1 MNYLHNVLR
10 WFFAQQLLPALEA
23 ASEETL
29 IGGQAVLEGVMM
41 RSPHAWGIAV
51 RKTTGDI
58 ATHCEPLE
66 RPSEKRH
73 WLAWPFV
80 RGLVTLGQA
89 MSLGFRALKFSA
101 NVLLA
106 GMSQEEA
113 AKKSK
118 AATADASSAAAVHPH
133 ERKVTEEKAPELS
146 GWLIALNMVISI
158 GFFIVMYK
166 FVPLLAATGLSRS
179 WSALNNN
186 ILFNLVDGLIRLALF
201 LLFIWGISL
210 FADIRRV
217 YEYHGAE
224 HKTVFAY
231 EAKRDI
237 PSIEFTQQFSTY
249 HPRCGTSFLMTVML
263 ISILVYAAFPIT
275 ASGIRT
281 GIFNHLFWYRFG
293 LRVLLLPV
301 IASVSY
307 EMIRFSARHGRSLFA
322 VLTKPGL
329 WMQRITTKQPKDD
342 QVECAIKALDEAM
355 NLEKTR
361 GGELVIA

>member
-1 MNYLHNVLR
+1 MNYLRHILRSFFVL
-10 WFFAQQLLPALEA
+10 QLLPALES
-23 ASEETL
+23 ASEEAL

-51 RKTTGDI
+51 RKPSGEI
-58 ATHCEPLE
+58 ASHCEPLD
-66 RPSEKRH
+66 RPSEKH
-73 WLAWPFV
+73 KWLAWPFV

-106 GMSQEEA
+106 GMAQEERKET
-113 AKKSK
+113 KKASVP
-118 AATADASSAAAVHPH
+118 ASSASMSSEPSAD
-133 ERKVTEEKAPELS
+133 EKAPELS
-146 GWLIALNMVISI
+146 GGLIAINMIISV

-166 FVPLLAATGLSRS
+166 FLPLAATTELNRHLP
-179 WSALNNN
+179 ALGNN
-186 ILFNLVDGLIRLALF
+186 ILFNLVDGVIRLGLF

-210 FADIRRV
+210 MADIRRV

-231 EAKRDI
+231 ESKRDI
-237 PSIEFTQQFSTY
+237 PTVEFTQQFSTY

-263 ISILVYAAFPIT
+263 ISIVIYAVIPIT
-275 ASGIRT
+275 ASGAHSSF
-281 GIFNHLFWYRFG
+281 FNRLFWYRFG

-307 EMIRFSARHGRSLFA
+307 EMIRFSAKHGRSLFA
-322 VLTKPGL
+322 LLTKPGL

-355 NLEKTR
+355 ALEKAR

>member
-1 MNYLHNVLR
+1 
-10 WFFAQQLLPALEA
+10 
-23 ASEETL
+23 
-29 IGGQAVLEGVMM
+29 MM

-51 RKTTGDI
+51 RKSTGDI
-58 ATHCEPLE
+58 ATHGEPLE
-66 RPSEKRH
+66 RPSEKRR

-106 GMSQEEA
+106 GLPQEDTA
-113 AKKSK
+113 RKS
-118 AATADASSAAAVHPH
+118 TAAAANAD
-133 ERKVTEEKAPELS
+133 VTTAAQPPAKAIETKPPELS
-146 GWLIALNMVISI
+146 GWVMALNMLISI
-158 GFFIVMYK
+158 GFFIGMYK
-166 FVPLLAATGLSRS
+166 FVPLIAATGLTKT
-179 WSALNNN
+179 WKAMDNN
-186 ILFNLVDGLIRLALF
+186 IVFSLVDGVIRLALF

-237 PSIEFTQQFSTY
+237 PTVQFTQQFSTY

-263 ISILVYAAFPIT
+263 ISIVVYALLPVT
-275 ASGIRT
+275 ASGGT
-281 GIFNHLFWYRFG
+281 HNMFNRLFWYRFAI
-293 LRVLLLPV
+293 RVLFLPV

-322 VLTKPGL
+322 LLTKPGL

>member
-1 MNYLHNVLR
+1 MNHLR
-10 WFFAQQLLPALEA
+10 IILRSFFALQLLPALESA
-23 ASEETL
+23 AEEAL

-51 RKTTGDI
+51 RKQTGDI
-58 ATHCEPLE
+58 ATHCEPLD
-66 RPSEKRH
+66 RPSEKRK
-73 WLAWPFV
+73 WLAWPFI

-101 NVLLA
+101 DVLLA
-106 GMSQEEA
+106 DISQEQE
-113 AKKSK
+113 K
-118 AATADASSAAAVHPH
+118 SAAATSKSEPAAGAVSQ
-133 ERKVTEEKAPELS
+133 KKKTAEKAPELS
-146 GWLIALNMVISI
+146 TWVMVVNTVISI

-166 FVPLLAATGLSRS
+166 FLPLLATTALNKS
-179 WSALNNN
+179 WSALSNNVM
-186 ILFNLVDGLIRLALF
+186 FNLVDGVIRLSLF

-210 FADIRRV
+210 FGDIRRV

-237 PSIEFTQQFSTY
+237 PTVDFTQQFSTY

-263 ISILVYAAFPIT
+263 ISILVYMVFPIT
-275 ASGIRT
+275 ASGARY
-281 GIFNHLFWYRFG
+281 GFLNHLFWYR
-293 LRVLLLPV
+293 LAIRVLLLAP
-301 IASVSY
+301 IASISY
-307 EMIRFSARHGRSLFA
+307 EMIRFSAKHGRSLFA

-329 WMQRITTKQPKDD
+329 WMQRITTKQPKND

-355 NLEKTR
+355 TLEKTR

>member
-1 MNYLHNVLR
+1 MKNLR
-10 WFFAQQLLPALEA
+10 SALRSFFALQLLPALES

-51 RKTTGDI
+51 RKHTGDI

-66 RPSEKRH
+66 RPSEKRR
-73 WLAWPFV
+73 WLAWPFI

-106 GMSQEEA
+106 GMSQEEE
-113 AKKSK
+113 KRKG
-118 AATADASSAAAVHPH
+118 ASSKPALAGAEKPQVN
-133 ERKVTEEKAPELS
+133 KDAKAPELS
-146 GWLIALNMVISI
+146 GWVIALNAVISI
-158 GFFIVMYK
+158 GFFIFMYK
-166 FVPLLAATGLSRS
+166 VIPLLAATGLNKS
-179 WSALNNN
+179 WPAMRNNV
-186 ILFNLVDGLIRLALF
+186 LFSLVDGAIRLALF

-231 EAKRDI
+231 EAKHDI

-275 ASGIRT
+275 ASGAQF
-281 GIFNHLFWYRFG
+281 GIINRLFWYRLG
-293 LRVLLLPV
+293 IRVLFLPV

-307 EMIRFSARHGRSLFA
+307 ELIRFSAKHGRSLFA
-322 VLTKPGL
+322 LLTKPGL

-355 NLEKTR
+355 TLEKTR

>member
-1 MNYLHNVLR
+1 MNRLR
-10 WFFAQQLLPALEA
+10 RALRLIFVQQLLPALES

-51 RKTTGDI
+51 RKPTGDI
-58 ATHCEPLE
+58 ATHCEPLD
-66 RPSEKRH
+66 RPSEKRK
-73 WLAWPFV
+73 WLAWPLV

-101 NVLLA
+101 NILLSGLPEA
-106 GMSQEEA
+106 ESKKGNTNGQETTQSASMESSG
-113 AKKSK
+113 KTDDKS
-118 AATADASSAAAVHPH
+118 
-133 ERKVTEEKAPELS
+133 PELS
-146 GWLIALNMVISI
+146 SWLIAFNMLISV
-158 GFFIVMYK
+158 GFFIFMYK
-166 FVPLLAATGLSRS
+166 FVPLLAATELTKTWSVLS
-179 WSALNNN
+179 NN
-186 ILFNLVDGLIRLALF
+186 ILFNLVDGVIRLALF
-201 LLFIWGISL
+201 LFFIWGISL

-231 EAKRDI
+231 EAQHDI
-237 PSIEFTQQFSTY
+237 PTIEFTQKFSTY

-263 ISILVYAAFPIT
+263 ISILVYALFPIT
-275 ASGIRT
+275 ASGARY
-281 GIFNHLFWYRFG
+281 GIFNQLFWYRFL

-307 EMIRFSARHGRSLFA
+307 EMIRFSAKHGRSLFA
-322 VLTKPGL
+322 LLTKPGL

-355 NLEKTR
+355 ALEKTR

>member
-1 MNYLHNVLR
+1 MRTFLR
-10 WFFAQQLLPALEA
+10 SFFALQLLPALES

-51 RKTTGDI
+51 RKATGEM
-58 ATHCEPLE
+58 ATHCEPLD
-66 RPSEKRH
+66 RPSEKRK

-106 GMSQEEA
+106 GLPQEEQ
-113 AKKSK
+113 KGKDKTPVS
-118 AATADASSAAAVHPH
+118 TASETPKEAQV
-133 ERKVTEEKAPELS
+133 EKAPELS
-146 GWLIALNMVISI
+146 GWLIAINMLVSVA
-158 GFFIVMYK
+158 FFIFMYK
-166 FVPLLAATGLSRS
+166 FIPLLATTELNKS
-179 WSALNNN
+179 WSALGNNV
-186 ILFNLVDGLIRLALF
+186 LFNLVDGVIRLALF

-231 EAKRDI
+231 EAKHDI
-237 PSIEFTQQFSTY
+237 PTIQYTQQFSTY
-249 HPRCGTSFLMTVML
+249 HPRCGTSFLMTIML

-275 ASGIRT
+275 ASGARQ

-307 EMIRFSARHGRSLFA
+307 EMIRFSAKHGRSLFA
-322 VLTKPGL
+322 ILTKPGL

-355 NLEKTR
+355 TLEKTR

>member
-1 MNYLHNVLR
+1 MNRLR
-10 WFFAQQLLPALEA
+10 SILRLIFVQQLLPALESA
-23 ASEETL
+23 PEETL

-51 RKTTGDI
+51 RKPAGDI
-58 ATHCEPLE
+58 ATHCEPLD
-66 RPSEKRH
+66 RPSEKRK

-106 GMSQEEA
+106 GLPEVESKQKGQETP
-113 AKKSK
+113 KLPLPSPK
-118 AATADASSAAAVHPH
+118 A
-133 ERKVTEEKAPELS
+133 EEKAPQLS
-146 GWLIALNMVISI
+146 SWLIALNMLISI
-158 GFFIVMYK
+158 GFFIFTYK
-166 FVPLLAATGLSRS
+166 FVPLLATTELTKT
-179 WSALNNN
+179 WSVLGNN
-186 ILFNLVDGLIRLALF
+186 ILFSLVDGAIRLALF

-231 EAKRDI
+231 EAKHDI
-237 PSIEFTQQFSTY
+237 PTVEFTQKFSTY

-263 ISILVYAAFPIT
+263 ISILVYALFPIT
-275 ASGIRT
+275 ASGARY
-281 GIFNHLFWYRFG
+281 GIFNQLFWYRFA

-301 IASVSY
+301 IASISY

-322 VLTKPGL
+322 LLTKPGL

-355 NLEKTR
+355 ALEKTR

>member
-1 MNYLHNVLR
+1 MNRLR
-10 WFFAQQLLPALEA
+10 IILRSFFALQLLPALES
-23 ASEETL
+23 ASEEAL

-51 RKTTGDI
+51 RKPTGEI
-58 ATHCEPLE
+58 ATHCEPLD
-66 RPSEKRH
+66 RPSEKRK
-73 WLAWPFV
+73 WLAWPFI

-101 NVLLA
+101 DVILA
-106 GMSQEEA
+106 SVSDEQEKTAQKAPGVPPASATVSASQQTPA
-113 AKKSK
+113 
-118 AATADASSAAAVHPH
+118 
-133 ERKVTEEKAPELS
+133 KAPELS
-146 GWLIALNMVISI
+146 TWVMVVNTVISI

-166 FVPLLAATGLSRS
+166 FLPLLATTALGNK
-179 WSALNNN
+179 WSALGNNN
-186 ILFNLVDGLIRLALF
+186 ALFNLIDGVIRLSLF

-237 PSIEFTQQFSTY
+237 PTVDFTQQFSTY

-263 ISILVYAAFPIT
+263 ISILVYMVFPIT
-275 ASGIRT
+275 ASGARY
-281 GIFNHLFWYRFG
+281 GFLNHLFWYR
-293 LRVLLLPV
+293 LIIRVVLLAP

-307 EMIRFSARHGRSLFA
+307 EMIRFSAKHGRSLFA
-322 VLTKPGL
+322 VLTRP
-329 WMQRITTKQPKDD
+329 
-342 QVECAIKALDEAM
+342 
-355 NLEKTR
+355 
-361 GGELVIA
+361 

>member
-1 MNYLHNVLR
+1 MNYLRNTLR
-10 WFFAQQLLPALEA
+10 SFFTLQLLPALES

-51 RKTTGDI
+51 RKPTGDI
-58 ATHCEPLE
+58 ATHCEPLD
-66 RPSEKRH
+66 RPSEKRK

-89 MSLGFRALKFSA
+89 MNLGFRALKFSA

-106 GMSQEEA
+106 GMPQEQEKGKQGSA
-113 AKKSK
+113 
-118 AATADASSAAAVHPH
+118 SAASVQEKTQGQTH
-133 ERKVTEEKAPELS
+133 EEKAPELS
-146 GWLIALNMVISI
+146 NWVIALNMAFSI
-158 GFFIVMYK
+158 GFFIFMYK
-166 FVPLLAATGLSRS
+166 FVPLLAATELNKT
-179 WSALNNN
+179 WSAMGNNV
-186 ILFNLVDGLIRLALF
+186 IFNLVDGLIRLCLF

-237 PSIEFTQQFSTY
+237 PSVEFTQQFSTY

-263 ISILVYAAFPIT
+263 ISILVYAVLPVT
-275 ASGIRT
+275 ASGARH

-322 VLTKPGL
+322 LLTKPGL

-355 NLEKTR
+355 ALEKTR

>member
-1 MNYLHNVLR
+1 MNHLRNVLR
-10 WFFAQQLLPALEA
+10 TFFALQLLPALES

-51 RKTTGDI
+51 RKQTGEI
-58 ATHCEPLE
+58 ATHCEPLD
-66 RPSEKRH
+66 RPSEKH
-73 WLAWPFV
+73 KWLAWPFV

-101 NVLLA
+101 NVVLA
-106 GMSQEEA
+106 GITQEQQVKAETA
-113 AKKSK
+113 SAGADSTAVQPVAIEAKK
-118 AATADASSAAAVHPH
+118 
-133 ERKVTEEKAPELS
+133 EKAPELS
-146 GWLIALNMVISI
+146 GWLIAINMIISI

-166 FVPLLAATGLSRS
+166 FLPLLAASELNKS
-179 WSALNNN
+179 WSALGNNVV
-186 ILFNLVDGLIRLALF
+186 FSLVDGAIRLALF

-231 EAKRDI
+231 EARQDI
-237 PSIEFTQQFSTY
+237 PSVEFTQQFSTY

-263 ISILVYAAFPIT
+263 ISILVYAAIPVT
-275 ASGIRT
+275 ASGPHHSL
-281 GIFNHLFWYRFG
+281 FDHLFWYRFAI
-293 LRVLLLPV
+293 RVLLLPV
-301 IASVSY
+301 IASISY
-307 EMIRFSARHGRSLFA
+307 EMIRFSAKHGRSLFA
-322 VLTKPGL
+322 VMTKPGL

-355 NLEKTR
+355 TLEKSH